1 MDKNYFELRLK
12 INPDMED
19 LISEIFFDNFDC
31 EGVVLAE
38 ETYKD
43 LEMVSTTEGTLKIF
57 LKDDDSTTFEDMEYD
72 VENVLD
78 LYREEFLSRGLT
90 DEELGSWDFELEEK
104 KSEDWSQKWKEKWDV
119 THVTDKIAVVPDW
132 IDYVPKKGEVI
143 IKLEPGCAFGTGTH
157 QTTQLC
163 MKALEKYMKPNDKV
177 ADIGM
182 GSGILSILAKKLG
195 ASYVYGCDTDDTVIE
210 VAKENA
216 KKNGVD
222 AIFELGTADKVNEKF
237 DFVCAN
243 ILHFVLAEIMG
254 DLKNLM
260 KTGALMSL
268 SGILDEKKQMVIDAY
283 EKENLELIEEIHQ
296 DQWTSFVVKR
306 ID

>member
-19 LISEIFFDNFDC
+19 LISEVFFDNFDC

-57 LKDDDSTTFEDMEYD
+57 LKDDDSTTFEDMKYD

-132 IDYVPKKGEVI
+132 IDYVPKKGDVI

-260 KTGALMSL
+260 KKGAIMSL

>member
-57 LKDDDSTTFEDMEYD
+57 LKDDDSTTFEDMKYD

-104 KSEDWSQKWKEKWDV
+104 KSEDWAQKWKEKWDV

-260 KTGALMSL
+260 KKGAIMSL

-283 EKENLELIEEIHQ
+283 EKENLELVEEIHQ

>member
-57 LKDDDSTTFEDMEYD
+57 LKDDDSTTFEDMKYD

-90 DEELGSWDFELEEK
+90 DEDLGSWDFELEEK

-260 KTGALMSL
+260 KKGAIMSL